1 MNSTSDNRNAP
12 SGTIET
18 GPLIVGILGISI
30 PVSLVAL
37 ACVTGSVIVLILA
50 VLAMFAV
57 GAATLMF
64 MMRLTADPVEDVT
77 ARLTPSSSGSPR
89 QLRLSSGRAPDP
101 TTRRS

>member
-1 MNSTSDNRNAP
+1 VNSVSDNRYGP

-18 GPLIVGILGISI
+18 GPLIVGILGIAA

-57 GAATLMF
+57 GGGTLAF
-64 MMRLTADPVEDVT
+64 VMRLAADPVEDGT
-77 ARLTPSSSGSPR
+77 GEAHGE
-89 QLRLSSGRAPDP
+89 
-101 TTRRS
+101 